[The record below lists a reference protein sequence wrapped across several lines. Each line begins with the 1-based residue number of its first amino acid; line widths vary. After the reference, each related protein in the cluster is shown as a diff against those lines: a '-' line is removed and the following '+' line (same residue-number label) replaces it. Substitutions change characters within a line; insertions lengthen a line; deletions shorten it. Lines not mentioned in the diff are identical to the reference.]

1 MALKPMLP
9 EGSFAGKVL
18 LITGGGTGLGRRI
31 AENASRLSARVVL
44 ASRDRKHL
52 ETAAGAIRD
61 EGGEVLSLPADV
73 RDHRQVRAIV
83 REVIDRFG
91 RLDGLVNN
99 AAGNFIRPSEK
110 LPET

>member
-18 LITGGGTGLGRRI
+18 LITGGGTGVGRRI
-31 AENASRLSARVVL
+31 AENAARLSARVVP

-61 EGGEVLSLPADV
+61 SGGEVLSVPADV
-73 RDHRQVRAIV
+73 RDHRQVLATV
-83 REVIDRFG
+83 RETVERYG

-99 AAGNFIRPSEK
+99 AAGNFVRPS
-110 LPET
+110 